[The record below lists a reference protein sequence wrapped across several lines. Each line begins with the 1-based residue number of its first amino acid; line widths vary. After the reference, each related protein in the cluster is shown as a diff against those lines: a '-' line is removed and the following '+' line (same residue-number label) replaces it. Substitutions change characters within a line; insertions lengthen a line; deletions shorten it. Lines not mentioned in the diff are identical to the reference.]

1 MKILAS
7 FLTLFFFAFLSS
19 AQIDLA
25 FFELDNSLNI
35 DVTAKSNG
43 TFKSINFTISN
54 LSNQESI
61 IHFPLGGLFINRE
74 ESEQNLV
81 VVDYDKITVPANTVK
96 TIEIEV
102 ACANA
107 DKKAPR
113 KNRTTWD
120 YDYDS
125 KLRELLLFYY
135 ENRTLIEYMTG
146 SHNHD
151 TQIKRHNFLQMCV
164 WVYYGDD
171 KQHITSFATTYIFDG
186 DKDAAETF
194 VDVFYPMVSI
204 FLELYKNID

>member
-1 MKILAS
+1 MKILTS
-7 FLTLFFFAFLSS
+7 FLSLFFFAFIAS
-19 AQIDLA
+19 AQIELA
-25 FFELDNSLNI
+25 FFELDNSVDI
-35 DVTAKSNG
+35 DVIAKSNG
-43 TFKSINFTISN
+43 TFKSINITVSN
-54 LSNQESI
+54 SSNQESI
-61 IHFPLGGLFINRE
+61 IHFPLGGVFINSE
-74 ESEQNLV
+74 ESEQSLV
-81 VVDYDKITVPANTVK
+81 VVSDDKITVPANIVK

-102 ACANA
+102 ACADA

-120 YDYDS
+120 YGYDP
-125 KLRELLLFYY
+125 KLEELLLFYY
-135 ENRTLIEYMTG
+135 DNTTLIEYMTG
-146 SHNHD
+146 VNNHD
-151 TQIKRHNFLQMCV
+151 TKIKRHNFLQMCV

>member
-1 MKILAS
+1 MKILTS
-7 FLTLFFFAFLSS
+7 FLSLFLFAFISS

-25 FFELDNSLNI
+25 FFELDNSVNI

-43 TFKSINFTISN
+43 TFKSINITISN

-61 IHFPLGGLFINRE
+61 IHFPLGGVFVNRE
-74 ESEQNLV
+74 ESEQSLV
-81 VVDYDKITVPANTVK
+81 VVSYDKITVPANIVK

-120 YDYDS
+120 YAYDS

-135 ENRTLIEYMTG
+135 DNRTFIEFTTG
-146 SHNHD
+146 AHNHD
-151 TQIKRHNFLQMCV
+151 TKIKRHNFLQMCV

-171 KQHITSFATTYIFDG
+171 KKHITSFATTYIFDG
-186 DKDAAETF
+186 DKEAAVAF
-194 VDVFYPMVSI
+194 VDVFYPMVSA